1 MKTLVEA
8 QLCDGVIYGDN
19 VNAEYVYM
27 PASEIGAKSP
37 ICVFEWEAFR
47 EDVSMSEAL
56 NIIRKRSLKPV
67 KHPKLGISSC

>member
-19 VNAEYVYM
+19 INAEYVYM
-27 PASEIGAKSP
+27 PASEIGAKNP
-37 ICVFEWEAFR
+37 ICVFEWKTSR
-47 EDVSMSEAL
+47 EDVSMNEAL

-67 KHPKLGISSC
+67 KHPKLGVSSC

>member
-19 VNAEYVYM
+19 INAEYVYM
-27 PASEIGAKSP
+27 PASEIGAKNP
-37 ICVFEWEAFR
+37 ICVFEGETSR

-56 NIIRKRSLKPV
+56 NIIRRRSLKPV